1 VLFYSLILIY
11 FSICLVWCLLTCSIF
26 RFYECRDWI
35 SGMNMYVCKGNLVQL
50 EWTPGAVQFY
60 VSSGL
65 RICTSRNLC
74 MGVQR
79 CGNLPCMGLR
89 SFHHFQCLPYLGLRS
104 FAPVFFYLWFS
115 VFAWKARDVRAK
127 CLHLHSRRGK
137 ILTSAVTIISKFR
150 RNLSKVSKM
159 WPACEKITW
168 ELHIFLSSLHS
179 AGWIWSCIRKGSR
192 ILEDSHCRVFFVML
206 ETWSLILC
214 YRINQIF
221 RHLEH
226 CFSIVL
232 L

>member
-1 VLFYSLILIY
+1 
-11 FSICLVWCLLTCSIF
+11 
-26 RFYECRDWI
+26 
-35 SGMNMYVCKGNLVQL
+35 MYVCKGTLVQL

-74 MGVQR
+74 VWVCNVVAICHVWGYGRFIISNVCR
-79 CGNLPCMGLR
+79 IWGCGRLR
-89 SFHHFQCLPYLGLRS
+89 Q
-104 FAPVFFYLWFS
+104 FFDLWFS
-115 VFAWKARDVRAK
+115 VFAWKVRDVRTK

-168 ELHIFLSSLHS
+168 ELHTFLSSLHS
-179 AGWIWSCIRKGSR
+179 AGWIWSFIRKGSR